1 MEERRGAKYYLV
13 AYEALPSTLFR
24 VIRAKELLD
33 TGQTSTVAKAAEMV
47 GISRSAFY
55 KYRDLVSPFLETGSS
70 RIITFYVIVRNQP
83 GVLSEVLLIFARF
96 GANILTINQS
106 IPVSGRAAVTISAE
120 TRDMIEGVQ
129 GLLDAVE
136 DSTGVMSIE
145 AISG

>member
-1 MEERRGAKYYLV
+1 MEERGGIKYYLV
-13 AYEALPSTLFR
+13 ASEALPSILLR

-33 TGQTSTVAKAAEMV
+33 TGQALTVAKAVETA

-55 KYRDLVSPFLETGSS
+55 KYRDSVAPFLEKGAS

-106 IPVSGRAAVTISAE
+106 IPVNGRAAVTISAE
-120 TRDMIEGVQ
+120 TKDMAEGVQ

-136 DSTGVMSIE
+136 ASVGVVSIE